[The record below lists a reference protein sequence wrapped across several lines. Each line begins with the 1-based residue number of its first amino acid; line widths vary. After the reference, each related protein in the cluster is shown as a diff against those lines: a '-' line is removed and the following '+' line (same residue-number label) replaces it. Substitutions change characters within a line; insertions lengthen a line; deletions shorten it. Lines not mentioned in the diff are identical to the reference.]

1 MRRFSILIAGALAL
15 ACLLVMNFGALR
27 SQEGID
33 VVPGAG
39 GSGSTQ
45 VIKTLNLTQADVRSV
60 LMYLSSYGGVN
71 IVASPSVEGNITV
84 HLSNVTWRE
93 ALDIILQTYN
103 LVGINSDNYIRVVK
117 ASDYY
122 TEKSAEEK
130 SLSDRETMRPL
141 ETRIFSVKY
150 NVASEI
156 KSAVK
161 GLLSARGTVDVDA
174 RTNSLIIRDL
184 ADNLAR
190 VTDLIGAL
198 DKETQQVKISAQLLE
213 VESGFLREI
222 GVDWRLVNQNYNSDS
237 PPKIVNGQPSPD
249 EAAIPPLFTDSPDR
263 QTRAAEEGGVN
274 GSSQV
279 SSAKIG
285 QFSISKIAKIGKE
298 NFNIRA
304 VLATVESSN
313 KGKIIAHPEVTTLD
327 NVEAYIQMGQKIP
340 IKQFDPSGNT
350 IITFY
355 DVGTKLRVTPHV
367 TSENRIL
374 LHLVPERSSYQFDP
388 NGVIINTQNAETN
401 VVVENGETA
410 VIGGLTNQEINT
422 LKVGLPLLK
431 DIPILGYLFG
441 YNKRQVVTRDLVIFV
456 TPTIV
461 EKPVQAFNDK

>member
-1 MRRFSILIAGALAL
+1 MRRFSILIAAVLAM

-33 VVPGAG
+33 VTYGDQ
-39 GSGSTQ
+39 GSPRI
-45 VIKTLNLTQADVRSV
+45 IKTLNLTQADIRSV

-71 IVASPSVEGNITV
+71 IVASPAVEGNITV

-93 ALDIILQTYN
+93 ALDIILHTYN
-103 LVGINSDNYIRVVK
+103 LVGVKSKNYIRVVK
-117 ASDYY
+117 AADYY
-122 TEKSAEEK
+122 AEKAAEEK
-130 SLSDRETMRPL
+130 SLQDRETMRPL
-141 ETRIFSVKY
+141 ETKIITVRY
-150 NVASEI
+150 NVATEL
-156 KSAVK
+156 KTAVK
-161 GLLSARGTVDVDA
+161 GLLSPRGTVDVDP
-174 RTNSLIIRDL
+174 RTNSLIVRDL
-184 ADNLAR
+184 PDNLEKLEEL
-190 VTDLIGAL
+190 VGTL

-213 VESGFLREI
+213 VESGFLREL
-222 GVDWRLVNQNYNSDS
+222 GLDWRIVSANANPEV
-237 PPKIVNGQPSPD
+237 PPPSTNAD
-249 EAAIPPLFTDSPDR
+249 IPPLFPENPDR
-263 QTRAAEEGGVN
+263 SVFADEEGRVG
-274 GSSQV
+274 GASQV
-279 SSAKIG
+279 STPKIG
-285 QFSISKIAKIGKE
+285 QFSISRIKKIGNQ
-298 NFNIRA
+298 NFSIGA
-304 VLATVESSN
+304 ILATAEATN

-422 LKVGLPLLK
+422 LRMGIPLLK
-431 DIPILGYLFG
+431 DIPLIGYLFG
-441 YNKRQVVTRDLVIFV
+441 YSKKQVTTRDLVIFV

-461 EKPVQAFNDK
+461 EKPIQAFNDQ

>member
-1 MRRFSILIAGALAL
+1 M
-15 ACLLVMNFGALR
+15 
-27 SQEGID
+27 
-33 VVPGAG
+33 
-39 GSGSTQ
+39 
-45 VIKTLNLTQADVRSV
+45 
-60 LMYLSSYGGVN
+60 
-71 IVASPSVEGNITV
+71 
-84 HLSNVTWRE
+84 
-93 ALDIILQTYN
+93 
-103 LVGINSDNYIRVVK
+103 
-117 ASDYY
+117 
-122 TEKSAEEK
+122 
-130 SLSDRETMRPL
+130 
-141 ETRIFSVKY
+141 
-150 NVASEI
+150 
-156 KSAVK
+156 
-161 GLLSARGTVDVDA
+161 
-174 RTNSLIIRDL
+174 
-184 ADNLAR
+184 
-190 VTDLIGAL
+190 TDLIGVL

-222 GVDWRLVNQNYNSDS
+222 GVDWRIVNQNFNSDS
-237 PPKIVNGQPSPD
+237 PPKMVNGQPSPD
-249 EAAIPPLFTDSPDR
+249 EPAIPPLFTENPDR
-263 QTRAAEEGGVN
+263 QNRANEEGSIG
-274 GSSQV
+274 GTSQV

-285 QFSISKIAKIGKE
+285 QFSISKLAKIGKE
-298 NFNIRA
+298 NFNVGA

-431 DIPILGYLFG
+431 DIPVLGFLFG